1 MRSSARTLL
10 LVSMAMFAL
19 TAAAF
24 GQVPTGGVRGTVLD
38 PNKAA
43 VKGAAVN
50 VKNTGT
56 GAQRSGTTGTDG
68 DFLIENLLPGEYE
81 LKIVANGF
89 KTNVASVT
97 VVVGSTLTGEYVLEI
112 GSQSETVVV
121 SGDTS
126 ASINTTDNKVD
137 GVVSRQQID
146 SLPLNGRNF
155 LQLASLQPGVRV
167 STSSPGDANNLFNVS
182 IGGGDSALT
191 RLTVDGGS
199 VVDLVTGSAG
209 QNFSVETVQEFQI
222 SSFNFD
228 LSTGVSSV
236 GAINVVSRTGS
247 NDFHGSAF
255 AYYRDRKLAAYPVL
269 IRDPQNKD
277 PFFRRLQSGGYLS
290 GPIKKDKAFWFFN
303 MEHLNQDST
312 FSIFNGGYSL
322 PNGVQP
328 LKQFDTVSG
337 SPYTGLLSNA
347 RVDYKLNDRHST
359 FIRYS
364 GDHNKVFAPAG
375 GATLPSN
382 WRVNKNDSD
391 QAQGGW
397 TWIARPTMVNDLRF
411 NWHYIGNKSLV
422 PTSSDC
428 PNCLGLG
435 GPQIRINGSGL
446 IIGNSTD
453 APQNRALHRYE
464 TVDNFN
470 WTVGNHRV
478 RFGGTWEKDYGT
490 GGWNFLDP
498 TLMVVHNPA
507 DILAVNGAIDVLAND
522 PNLRPIFGPVAPL
535 LRIPLPAAFTTP
547 GARITYNDILQLPVA
562 VAFTG
567 IGDGE
572 QPPPFNAEVARRS
585 HRLRF
590 YGQDSWT
597 AKPGFTF
604 SYGMSYTYETN
615 LWNHDLNKPGLLSS
629 IYGTTNPTPKDKNN
643 FAPSIGFAWDV
654 KNNAKTVLRGGFGM
668 YYDTSLFVNRLT
680 ERALIGPLGNGRVQT
695 TGDFFQNT
703 VQFPQLPAQVQ
714 QAIPIVVQQLQGL
727 AAQLPP
733 GAQRDQV
740 LALAGF
746 LPGIVLI
753 NPAPGTP
760 INFQVIPTKFT
771 AANFLTLLG
780 QQVPLIQSQL
790 NALGSQGVKGLD
802 FFKVASGN
810 GVVIDPFIK
819 IPYSLQ
825 YSVGVQRELPMNSL
839 LTLDFV
845 LRRSLHNY
853 FQSDRNLWDRA
864 ASLGGPVIPRCTGAA
879 AVNPTVR
886 CTNGPV
892 EILEGSNRSEYRA
905 MLVKVEKRF
914 SNRYAGTVSY
924 SLSSLRGFNVGLDR
938 TNLFAHP
945 GPSFGDTRHL
955 LTALG
960 QVKLPWGFNGS
971 LIYYFG
977 SKEPFSAYL
986 QGTGANTDLNG
997 DGTGNDLLP
1006 GLSWNQGNRGINE
1019 KELRTL
1025 VDNYNKA
1032 FAGQRTPRGGV
1043 TPIIALPSQFRFGDY
1058 FQTHDLR
1065 LSKEIKL
1072 YEKLNLELI
1081 GEVFNLFNISNLTG
1095 YGQTLDANFGQP
1107 SGKAGQAFSIGGP
1120 RALQFAARLKF

>member
-1 MRSSARTLL
+1 MRSSVRTLFIFC
-10 LVSMAMFAL
+10 VVICAL
-19 TAAAF
+19 AAAVV
-24 GQVPTGGVRGTVLD
+24 GQVPTGGVRGSVLD

-43 VKGAAVN
+43 IKGATVT
-50 VKNTGT
+50 VKNIATSSERKT
-56 GAQRSGTTGTDG
+56 TTGTDG

-81 LKIVANGF
+81 LKISVNGF
-89 KTNVASVT
+89 KTNVAMVT
-97 VVVGSTLTGEYVLEI
+97 VIVGSTLTGEYVLEV
-112 GSQSETVVV
+112 GSQSETVVI

-126 ASINTTDNKVD
+126 AAINTTDNKVD

-209 QNFSVETVQEFQI
+209 QNFSVESVQEFQI

-236 GAINVVSRTGS
+236 GAINIVSRTGA
-247 NDFHGSAF
+247 NDFHGSGF

-269 IRDPQNKD
+269 IRDPQNKE

-312 FSIFNGGYSL
+312 FSVFNGGYSL
-322 PNGVQP
+322 GGVQP
-328 LKQFDTVSG
+328 LKQFDAIAS

-347 RVDYKLNDRHST
+347 RVDYKLNDKHST

-364 GDHNKVFAPAG
+364 GDHNKVFAPVG

-397 TWIARPTMVNDLRF
+397 TWIARPNMVNDLRF
-411 NWHYIGNKSLV
+411 NWQYVGNKSLI
-422 PTSSDC
+422 PTNSDC
-428 PNCLGLG
+428 PNCLGLN
-435 GPQIRINGSGL
+435 GPQIRINGSSL
-446 IIGNSTD
+446 ILGNSTD
-453 APQNRALHRYE
+453 APQTRALHRYE

-490 GGWNFLDP
+490 GSWSYLDP

-507 DILAVNGAIDVLAND
+507 DIIQVNGVIDILAND
-522 PNLRPIFGPVAPL
+522 PSLKPVFGPVAPL
-535 LRIPLPAAFTTP
+535 LKIPLPAAFTTP
-547 GARITYNDILQLPVA
+547 GAKITYQDILQLPVA

-567 IGDGE
+567 IGDPG
-572 QPPPFNAEVARRS
+572 QPPPFNVDLARRS

-615 LWNHDLNKPGLLSS
+615 LWNHDLTKPALLSS
-629 IYGTTNPTPKDKNN
+629 IYGTTNPTPKDKDN

-654 KNNAKTVLRGGFGM
+654 KRNAKTVVRGGFGM
-668 YYDTSLFVNRLT
+668 FYDTSLFVNRLT

-703 VQFPQLPAQVQ
+703 IQFPQLPAQYQ
-714 QAIPIVVQQLQGL
+714 QIVPTVIQQLQGI

-733 GAQRDQV
+733 GDQRNQ
-740 LALAGF
+740 LLQLAGF
-746 LPGIVLI
+746 LPAIFLI
-753 NPAPGTP
+753 NPTPGTP
-760 INFQVIPTKFT
+760 INFQTVPTKFT
-771 AANFLTLLG
+771 AANFLTLLS
-780 QQVPLIQSQL
+780 QQVPLIQGQL

-819 IPYSLQ
+819 IPYSMH

-879 AVNPTVR
+879 AINPTVR
-886 CTNGPV
+886 CTNGPI

-905 MLVKVEKRF
+905 MLVKLEKRF

-938 TNLFAHP
+938 TNLFGYG

-955 LTALG
+955 ITALG
-960 QVKLPWGFNGS
+960 QVKLPWGLNGS
-971 LIYYFG
+971 MVWYFA

-986 QGTGANTDLNG
+986 SGTAASTDLNG
-997 DGTGNDLLP
+997 DGTGGDLLP
-1006 GLSWNQGNRGINE
+1006 GLQWNQGNRGINE
-1019 KELRTL
+1019 SELRTL
-1025 VDNYNKA
+1025 VDNYNKLY
-1032 FAGQRTPRGGV
+1032 AGKPTPRGGV
-1043 TPIIALPSQFRFGDY
+1043 APILTLPSDYQFGDF
-1058 FQTHDLR
+1058 FQTHDVR
-1065 LSKEIKL
+1065 LSKEFKL
-1072 YEKLNLELI
+1072 TEKVKLELI

-1095 YGQTLDANFGQP
+1095 YGQSVDANFGKP
-1107 SGKAGQAFSIGGP
+1107 SGKAGQAFSSGGP
-1120 RALQFAARLKF
+1120 RATQFAARLKF